1 MSDNCIAWL
10 NCHEKFQ
17 LPIVDAKHKWE
28 AFLVDAKKELGYDL
42 WPHDCIRHS
51 FCSYSLRM
59 YEDFGKVAA
68 QAGHTEKI
76 SLKHYLSMVSKA
88 EAEAFW
94 NIFPEET
101 LKAAA

>member
-1 MSDNCIAWL
+1 MQ
-10 NCHEKFQ
+10 E
-17 LPIVDAKHKWE
+17 
-28 AFLVDAKKELGYDL
+28 AKKELGYDL

-51 FCSYSLRM
+51 FCSYSLCKH
-59 YEDFGKVAA
+59 EDIGKVAD

-76 SLKHYLSMVSKA
+76 SLKDYLSMVSKG
-88 EAEAFW
+88 EAETFW